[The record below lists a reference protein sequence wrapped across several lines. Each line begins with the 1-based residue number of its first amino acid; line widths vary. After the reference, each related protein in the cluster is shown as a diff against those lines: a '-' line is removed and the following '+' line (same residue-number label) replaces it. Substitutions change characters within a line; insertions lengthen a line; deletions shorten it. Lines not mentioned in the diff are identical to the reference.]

1 MKVPG
6 RAWLEYEVAPDGG
19 GSVIRQTAI
28 FDPRGLAGLIYWYLA
43 YPVHALVFR
52 GMIEGISA
60 AAEREAAA

>member
-1 MKVPG
+1 
-6 RAWLEYEVAPDGG
+6 
-19 GSVIRQTAI
+19 VIRQTAI

-52 GMIEGISA
+52 GMIEGIAA